1 MSTIRSRLL
10 LSGACAA
17 AVVLAGC
24 GGPADAPPA
33 VPANAIPAGVTLG
46 TAVVDGRVLFSGTAP
61 PPEEI
66 RTGSDAA
73 CRHKQESPPRR
84 EDLVT
89 GPEGGLQHAFVH
101 VASGLGERVFA
112 PPAEPVTLDQ
122 MGCVYRPHV
131 VGVQVGQPLR
141 VVNSAPTLHNV
152 HTMSK
157 ENRPFNFGM
166 PVEGQQVT
174 KHFAKPEVMVKA
186 KCDVHPWM
194 SSWIGVSP
202 HPFFQVTGPDGAFAL
217 RGLPAGT
224 YEIEVW
230 HESLGTR
237 RETVTLQDGETR
249 SLTFTYPG

>member
-1 MSTIRSRLL
+1 MSTHRSQLV
-10 LSGACAA
+10 LSYACAA
-17 AVVLAGC
+17 AMMLAGC
-24 GGPADAPPA
+24 GGAADAPPA
-33 VPANAIPAGVTLG
+33 VPANAIPAGVAVG
-46 TAVVDGRVLFSGTAP
+46 TSVIEGRVLFTGTAP
-61 PPEEI
+61 PREEI

-89 GPEGGLQHAFVH
+89 GPEGGLQYAFVH
-101 VASGLGERVFA
+101 AASGLGERVFA
-112 PPAEPVTLDQ
+112 PPTEPVTLDQ
-122 MGCVYRPHV
+122 KGCVYQPHV

-141 VVNSAPTLHNV
+141 VVNSDPTLHNV

-174 KHFAKPEVMVKA
+174 KHFTKPEVMVKA

-194 SSWIGVSP
+194 GAWIGVSP
-202 HPFFQVTGPDGAFAL
+202 HPFFQVTGADGAFAL

-249 SLTFTYPG
+249 TLTFTYPG